1 MRQTTMPYPTRAFLV
16 PVSRADA
23 QPTVPD
29 ARPTVLVADDDED
42 VRALIE
48 FTLEAAG
55 YHVIMTGD
63 GLSAL
68 SLAVQHRP
76 QLILL
81 DVVMPG
87 MSGLDICY
95 ELRAKPP
102 TTDIPVLMLSGRDA
116 AGDIDLGMTLG
127 ANYYMTKPFRPQEL
141 VNRVQ
146 RMLADRTR

>member
-1 MRQTTMPYPTRAFLV
+1 MRQTTMPYLTSAFIV
-16 PVSRADA
+16 PATLPAPEPAGPSATPR
-23 QPTVPD
+23 
-29 ARPTVLVADDDED
+29 VLVADDDED

-55 YHVIMTGD
+55 YQVLTTGD

-87 MSGLDICY
+87 MNGLDICY
-95 ELRAKPP
+95 ELRAKPR

-116 AGDIDLGMTLG
+116 ADDIDLGMTLG

-146 RMLADRTR
+146 RLLAMS

>member
-1 MRQTTMPYPTRAFLV
+1 MRQTTMPYLTSAFIV
-16 PVSRADA
+16 PATLPEPAPAD
-23 QPTVPD
+23 PSD
-29 ARPTVLVADDDED
+29 APCVLVADDDED

-55 YHVIMTGD
+55 YRVLTTGD

-87 MSGLDICY
+87 MNGLDICY
-95 ELRAKPP
+95 ELRAKPR

-116 AGDIDLGMTLG
+116 ADDIDLGMTLG

-146 RMLADRTR
+146 RLLSMP

>member
-1 MRQTTMPYPTRAFLV
+1 MRQTTMPYLTSAFIV
-16 PVSRADA
+16 PVALPEPE
-23 QPTVPD
+23 PTGLP
-29 ARPTVLVADDDED
+29 AAPTVLVADDDED

-48 FTLEAAG
+48 FTLESAG
-55 YHVIMTGD
+55 YRVILTGD

-87 MSGLDICY
+87 MNGLDICY
-95 ELRAKPP
+95 ELRAKPR

-141 VNRVQ
+141 INRVE
-146 RMLADRTR
+146 RLLSMS

>member
-1 MRQTTMPYPTRAFLV
+1 M
-16 PVSRADA
+16 
-23 QPTVPD
+23 
-29 ARPTVLVADDDED
+29 
-42 VRALIE
+42 RALIE

-55 YHVIMTGD
+55 YHVILTGD

-87 MSGLDICY
+87 LSGLDICY
-95 ELRAKPP
+95 ELRAKPR

-146 RMLADRTR
+146 RMLADRTW